1 MKSLLRT
8 YSHPVLGNGDDF
20 KSKFVVAGDI
30 SVSEDKSSW
39 IIAPEIQLENAS
51 IQDLIDKG
59 YVAYHMEVE
68 CPATFFRIGFD
79 TFKITDQFSVSASR
93 LRGKVKVDTFIVAL
107 KEIPEYSPLEVHED
121 YGSRTYHVSVGEI
134 IGVGG
139 SWTFV
144 ADTEFDPLK
153 ASANSFIKIERGDER
168 KGNFQSIHG
177 PAEIIIRLPQD
188 DYDLLQEMAG
198 EQSVEDILHATIVFP
213 VLLEAVKFA
222 QNRRS
227 NDGNDRLR
235 AILEQ
240 RNLMDDEP
248 LNVAQIILQAPVSR
262 ALSKLRAIKENE

>member
-8 YSHPVLGNGDDF
+8 YNHPVLGNGDDF
-20 KSKFVVAGDI
+20 KSKFEVSGDI
-30 SVSEDKSSW
+30 SASEDKSSW
-39 IIAPEIQLENAS
+39 LIAPKIQLENPY

-59 YVAYHMEVE
+59 FAAYHMEVE
-68 CPATFFRIGFD
+68 CPATFYRIAFD
-79 TFKITDQFSVSASR
+79 TFEVTDQFSVPASR

-107 KEIPEYSPLEVHED
+107 KEIPTYSPSDVHED
-121 YGSRTYHVSVGEI
+121 YGTRTYHVSVGEI

-153 ASANSFIKIERGDER
+153 ASANSFIKIERGNKP
-168 KGNFQSIHG
+168 KGNLQAIHG

-188 DYDLLQEMAG
+188 DYDLLRELAG
-198 EQSVEDILHATIVFP
+198 EQSVEDILHASIVFP

-240 RNLMDDEP
+240 RKLMDDEP